1 MMKWG
6 YEGSKK
12 FIGGNPV
19 EKIIQSS
26 RDISEVL
33 AVDLNACNNY
43 SNGLEAT
50 EVLDLPALLIFGELD
65 KMVNIEVGKV
75 SDLLY
80 DLMTSTKAKKFR
92 AGFIKTDGS
101 YRVGKFDLLNRS
113 TWRQTDGTMYKR
125 KGKKRTT
132 DADEYILAHDLEK
145 KAPRNISVKR
155 LKWFSV
161 GKKVYKINRL
171 EINDDITIVMFD
183 KVKFNALKT
192 LMTKGDINE

>member
-1 MMKWG
+1 MTQT
-6 YEGSKK
+6 
-12 FIGGNPV
+12 N
-19 EKIIQSS
+19 IQ
-26 RDISEVL
+26 
-33 AVDLNACNNY
+33 
-43 SNGLEAT
+43 
-50 EVLDLPALLIFGELD
+50 
-65 KMVNIEVGKV
+65 VGKV

-92 AGFIKTDGS
+92 AGFTKVNGE

-113 TWRQTDGTMYKR
+113 TWKQTDGTMYKR

-132 DADEYILAHDLEK
+132 DADEYILAHDLDK

-171 EINDDITIVMFD
+171 EVNDSITVVMFE
-183 KVKFNALKT
+183 KVKFTALKN
-192 LMTKGDINE
+192 LIKRGDING

>member
-1 MMKWG
+1 MIQTNIQV
-6 YEGSKK
+6 GS
-12 FIGGNPV
+12 V
-19 EKIIQSS
+19 
-26 RDISEVL
+26 
-33 AVDLNACNNY
+33 
-43 SNGLEAT
+43 SN
-50 EVLDLPALLIFGELD
+50 
-65 KMVNIEVGKV
+65 
-75 SDLLY
+75 LLY
-80 DLMTSTKAKKFR
+80 DLLTSTKAKKFR
-92 AGFIKTDGS
+92 AGFTKVNGE

-113 TWRQTDGTMYKR
+113 TWKQTDGTMYKR

-171 EINDDITIVMFD
+171 EVNEDITIVMFD
-183 KVKFNALKT
+183 KVKFTALKN

>member
-1 MMKWG
+1 MIQTNIQV
-6 YEGSKK
+6 GS
-12 FIGGNPV
+12 V
-19 EKIIQSS
+19 
-26 RDISEVL
+26 
-33 AVDLNACNNY
+33 
-43 SNGLEAT
+43 SN
-50 EVLDLPALLIFGELD
+50 
-65 KMVNIEVGKV
+65 
-75 SDLLY
+75 LLY
-80 DLMTSTKAKKFR
+80 DLLTSTKAKKFR
-92 AGFIKTDGS
+92 AGFEKKNGE

-113 TWRQTDGTMYKR
+113 TWKQTDGTMYKR

-171 EINDDITIVMFD
+171 EVNEDITIVMFD
-183 KVKFNALKT
+183 KVKFTALKT

>member
-1 MMKWG
+1 MIQTNIQV
-6 YEGSKK
+6 GS
-12 FIGGNPV
+12 V
-19 EKIIQSS
+19 
-26 RDISEVL
+26 
-33 AVDLNACNNY
+33 
-43 SNGLEAT
+43 SN
-50 EVLDLPALLIFGELD
+50 
-65 KMVNIEVGKV
+65 
-75 SDLLY
+75 LLY
-80 DLMTSTKAKKFR
+80 DLLTSTKAKKFR
-92 AGFIKTDGS
+92 AGFTKVNGE

-113 TWRQTDGTMYKR
+113 TWKQTDGTMYKR

-132 DADEYILAHDLEK
+132 DADEYILAHDLDK

-171 EINDDITIVMFD
+171 EVNEDITIVMFD

>member
-1 MMKWG
+1 MYSLLQSRKLINNRNTMTQT
-6 YEGSKK
+6 
-12 FIGGNPV
+12 N
-19 EKIIQSS
+19 IQ
-26 RDISEVL
+26 
-33 AVDLNACNNY
+33 
-43 SNGLEAT
+43 
-50 EVLDLPALLIFGELD
+50 
-65 KMVNIEVGKV
+65 VGKV

-92 AGFIKTDGS
+92 AGFTKVNGE
-101 YRVGKFDLLNRS
+101 YRVGKFDLLNRK
-113 TWRQTDGTMYKR
+113 TWKQTDGTMYKR

-132 DADEYILAHDLEK
+132 DPDEYILAHDLEK

-171 EINDDITIVMFD
+171 EVNDDITIVMFD
-183 KVKFNALKT
+183 KVKFTALKN

>member
-1 MMKWG
+1 MTQT
-6 YEGSKK
+6 
-12 FIGGNPV
+12 
-19 EKIIQSS
+19 IQ
-26 RDISEVL
+26 L
-33 AVDLNACNNY
+33 
-43 SNGLEAT
+43 G
-50 EVLDLPALLIFGELD
+50 F
-65 KMVNIEVGKV
+65 V

-80 DLMTSTKAKKFR
+80 DLMTQTKAKKFR
-92 AGFIKTDGS
+92 AGFTKVNGE

-113 TWRQTDGTMYKR
+113 TWKQSDGTMYKR

-132 DADEYILAHDLEK
+132 DPDEYILAHDLDK

-171 EINDDITIVMFD
+171 EVNDDITIVMFD
-183 KVKFNALKT
+183 KVKFNTLKT